1 MCKFAISIEIGGKL
15 PRLIVRQ
22 SAAGNL
28 VQVVELESVGQ
39 IERIKHL
46 LDVARENFPAGR
58 PPDAI
63 EPPKRETLIDGVWQ
77 EED

>member
-1 MCKFAISIEIGGKL
+1 MCKFSVSVEIGGKL

-28 VQVVELESVGQ
+28 VQMIELESVGQ

-46 LDVARENFPAGR
+46 LDVARENFPASR
-58 PPDAI
+58 VPPV
-63 EPPKRETLIDGVWQ
+63 EPPKREVLVDGVWQ

>member
-22 SAAGNL
+22 ASAGNL
-28 VQVVELESVGQ
+28 VQVIELESTAQ

-46 LDVARENFPAGR
+46 LDVARENFPASR
-58 PPDAI
+58 VPPV
-63 EPPKRETLIDGVWQ
+63 EPPKREVLVDGVWQ
-77 EED
+77 EEE